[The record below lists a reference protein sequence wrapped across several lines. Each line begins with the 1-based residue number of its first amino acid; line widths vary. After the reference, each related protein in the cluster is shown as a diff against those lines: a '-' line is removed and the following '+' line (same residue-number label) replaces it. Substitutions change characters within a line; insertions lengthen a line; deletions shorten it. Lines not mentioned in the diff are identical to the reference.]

1 MAPLLNLAEPKGVSG
16 LSLAAIKAKRAQ
28 TALEKSKQ
36 EEKESRTNHFKIEDF
51 EHHLKRYI
59 KELEASG
66 QKILSSNFQLAKRT
80 YDLESSTVQ
89 LEVPND
95 TIQRELQMAAND
107 ALTYLRNQLENDLIT
122 FNYMI
127 SKEAP
132 VSEYAYTPE
141 EKYQKLVSKYPDIE
155 ALKKHFHLDL

>member
-1 MAPLLNLAEPKGVSG
+1 VSG

-36 EEKESRTNHFKIEDF
+36 QEKERRTKNFNSEDF
-51 EHHLKRYI
+51 ERHLDRYI

-66 QKILSSNFQLAKRT
+66 QKILSSNFQLAKRS
-80 YDLESSTVQ
+80 YDFESCTVE

-107 ALTYLRNQLENDLIT
+107 ALSYLRNHLENDLIT
-122 FNYMI
+122 FSYVI
-127 SKEAP
+127 SKEAL

-155 ALKKHFHLDL
+155 TLKKHFHLDL

>member
-1 MAPLLNLAEPKGVSG
+1 MSG
-16 LSLAAIKAKRAQ
+16 LSLAAIKAKRTQ

-36 EEKESRTNHFKIEDF
+36 VEKERRTKHFNSEDF
-51 EHHLKRYI
+51 ERHLDRYI

-66 QKILSSNFQLAKRT
+66 QKILSSNFQLAKRS
-80 YDLESSTVQ
+80 YDLESCTVQ

-107 ALTYLRNQLENDLIT
+107 ALSYLRNHLENDLIT
-122 FNYMI
+122 FSYVI
-127 SKEAP
+127 SKEALI
-132 VSEYAYTPE
+132 SEYAYTPE

-155 ALKKHFHLDL
+155 TLKKHFHLDL

>member
-1 MAPLLNLAEPKGVSG
+1 MSG

-36 EEKESRTNHFKIEDF
+36 EKERRTKHFNSEDF
-51 EHHLKRYI
+51 ERHLNRYI

-66 QKILSSNFQLAKRT
+66 QKILSSNFQLAKRS
-80 YDLESSTVQ
+80 YDLESCTVQ

-107 ALTYLRNQLENDLIT
+107 ALSYLRNHLENDLIT
-122 FNYMI
+122 FSYVI

-155 ALKKHFHLDL
+155 TLKKHFHLDL

>member
-1 MAPLLNLAEPKGVSG
+1 MSG

-36 EEKESRTNHFKIEDF
+36 QEKERRTKNFNSEDF
-51 EHHLKRYI
+51 ERHLDRYI

-66 QKILSSNFQLAKRT
+66 QKILSSNFQLAKRS
-80 YDLESSTVQ
+80 YDFESCTVE

-95 TIQRELQMAAND
+95 TIQRELQMVAND
-107 ALTYLRNQLENDLIT
+107 ALSYLRNHLENDLIT
-122 FNYMI
+122 FSYVI
-127 SKEAP
+127 SKEAL

-155 ALKKHFHLDL
+155 TLKKHFHLDL

>member
-1 MAPLLNLAEPKGVSG
+1 MPESKGVSG
-16 LSLAAIKAKRAQ
+16 LSLAAIKAKRGQ

-36 EEKESRTNHFKIEDF
+36 EEKKRRTKHFNSEDF
-51 EHHLKRYI
+51 ERHLDRYI

-66 QKILSSNFQLAKRT
+66 QKILSSNFQLAKRS
-80 YDLESSTVQ
+80 YDLESCTVQ

-107 ALTYLRNQLENDLIT
+107 ALSYLRNHLENDLVT
-122 FNYMI
+122 FSYVI

-132 VSEYAYTPE
+132 VSEYAYTTE

-155 ALKKHFHLDL
+155 TLKKRFHLDL

>member
-1 MAPLLNLAEPKGVSG
+1 VSG

-36 EEKESRTNHFKIEDF
+36 EKERRTKHFNSEDF
-51 EHHLKRYI
+51 ERHLDRYI

-66 QKILSSNFQLAKRT
+66 QKILSSNFQLAKRS
-80 YDLESSTVQ
+80 YDLESCTVQ

-107 ALTYLRNQLENDLIT
+107 ALSYLRNHLENDLIT
-122 FNYMI
+122 FSYVI

-155 ALKKHFHLDL
+155 TLKKHFHLDL

>member
-1 MAPLLNLAEPKGVSG
+1 MSG

-36 EEKESRTNHFKIEDF
+36 QEKERRTKNFNSEDF
-51 EHHLKRYI
+51 ERHLDRYI

-66 QKILSSNFQLAKRT
+66 QKILSSNFQLAKRS
-80 YDLESSTVQ
+80 YDFESCTVE

-107 ALTYLRNQLENDLIT
+107 ALSYLRNHLENDLIT
-122 FNYMI
+122 FSYVI
-127 SKEAP
+127 SKEAL

-155 ALKKHFHLDL
+155 TLKKHFHLDL